1 MRVLIALIVIAAC
14 IAGAADAVEKPIM
27 FRFKS
32 VGVNENIV
40 EATMMLFKGSLDEEG
55 KYQPVYVDYQTAGIE
70 CFEPDCAAR
79 YGRME
84 GYDKAIVGSLTQL
97 GYKII
102 VRVQLVDTQSGD
114 VIFTEQG
121 VADTEEDM
129 DMVLARL
136 AKSVTSEKK
145 FEETAE
151 VGMITERETL
161 DEKRRESYS
170 SKGLRAGFIWPIDK
184 SFGNMVDRLIVI
196 DFAYQYELPDF
207 FLMGRS
213 GLRWGHGGLDVCFL
227 DAMIGRYLN
236 RGDFTPFINGGLGVH
251 YIQGK
256 GLIKREHHDNGY
268 YTEVIWEDGTYGL
281 LLLGGAG
288 FTAFRTYDFQF
299 QIDVD
304 YFIMLDKINED
315 EVGGADAR
323 RPQGVLFTFCIRK
336 D

>member
-1 MRVLIALIVIAAC
+1 MRVFIVLIVLATC
-14 IAGAADAVEKPIM
+14 VAGAADALEKPIM

-32 VGVNENIV
+32 VGVDEDIV
-40 EATMMLFKGSLDEEG
+40 EATMMLFKGSLNEEG
-55 KYQPVYVDYQTAGIE
+55 KYNPVYADNSLAGIE
-70 CFEPDCAAR
+70 CYEPDCAAR
-79 YGRME
+79 IGRLE
-84 GYDKAIVGSLTQL
+84 GYGKAIVGSLTQL
-97 GYKII
+97 GFKII
-102 VRVQLVDTQSGD
+102 VRVQLVDTESGD

-121 VADTEEDM
+121 TADTEEDL

-151 VGMITERETL
+151 VGMITENETL

-170 SKGLRAGFIWPIDK
+170 SKGLRVGFIWPIDD
-184 SFGNMVDRLIVI
+184 SFGNMVDRLIAV

-213 GLRWGHGGLDVCFL
+213 GLRWGDGALDVCFL
-227 DAMIGRYLN
+227 DAKIGRYLN

-251 YIQGK
+251 YIRGK
-256 GLIKREHHDNGY
+256 GLIKREHHEGDY
-268 YTEVIWEDGTYGL
+268 YTEVTWEDGSYGL
-281 LLLGGAG
+281 VLLGGAG

-315 EVGGADAR
+315 EVNGSEAR

-336 D
+336 N